1 MQPLRASTPITSSSF
16 NSDYSVIS
24 SLIRPDISLLSQS
37 VSDEIC
43 IVGGGIALI
52 DVHSGTVGVFSD
64 AVGVS
69 SGAVGVSSDAVDVSS
84 GTVGV
89 SSGAVDV
96 PSGAVGVSN
105 GAVGVSSDPV
115 GVSSGAVDVSSGAV
129 GVSNGAV
136 GVSSDP
142 VGVSSG
148 AVGVSSDAVGVSS
161 GAVGVSS
168 DAVGVSSSAVGVFS
182 DAVDVSS
189 GAVGVSSGTVGVSGG
204 AVDVSSGVG
213 GDNALVDVSSDATRV
228 EESGI
233 TKWSGFKLVGDNIDK
248 TIKPR
253 DMRLNKQA
261 TSLHYFNVY
270 AVKDR
275 IDFSHL
281 SSNATIIFPD
291 DITYDPFYPSSE
303 DDNGLIH
310 NFETLVTRILV
321 QYVPGLQL
329 ISSKVNCHIE
339 HKYSKQMSQKS
350 KVVRLNFD
358 VITLFK
364 K

>member
-1 MQPLRASTPITSSSF
+1 MQLVC
-16 NSDYSVIS
+16 SVMQ
-24 SLIRPDISLLSQS
+24 LGCR
-37 VSDEIC
+37 V
-43 IVGGGIALI
+43 
-52 DVHSGTVGVFSD
+52 
-64 AVGVS
+64 
-69 SGAVGVSSDAVDVSS
+69 
-84 GTVGV
+84 
-89 SSGAVDV
+89 GAVD
-96 PSGAVGVSN
+96 
-105 GAVGVSSDPV
+105 
-115 GVSSGAVDVSSGAV
+115 
-129 GVSNGAV
+129 
-136 GVSSDP
+136 
-142 VGVSSG
+142 VSSG
-148 AVGVSSDAVGVSS
+148 AVGVSSDAVGVFSDAVGVSSDAVGVFS

-168 DAVGVSSSAVGVFS
+168 DAVGVFSDAVGVF
-182 DAVDVSS
+182 S
-189 GAVGVSSGTVGVSGG
+189 GAVGVSSDAVGVFSGAVGVSGGAVDVLSG

-213 GDNALVDVSSDATRV
+213 GDNALVDVSSDATKV

-281 SSNATIIFPD
+281 SSNATIIFPE

-358 VITLFK
+358 VITLFLK
-364 K
+364 ITLLYDTDTIRSAAEKRECH

>member
-1 MQPLRASTPITSSSF
+1 M
-16 NSDYSVIS
+16 
-24 SLIRPDISLLSQS
+24 
-37 VSDEIC
+37 
-43 IVGGGIALI
+43 
-52 DVHSGTVGVFSD
+52 
-64 AVGVS
+64 
-69 SGAVGVSSDAVDVSS
+69 SSDAVDVLS
-84 GTVGV
+84 
-89 SSGAVDV
+89 
-96 PSGAVGVSN
+96 
-105 GAVGVSSDPV
+105 
-115 GVSSGAVDVSSGAV
+115 
-129 GVSNGAV
+129 
-136 GVSSDP
+136 
-142 VGVSSG
+142 
-148 AVGVSSDAVGVSS
+148 
-161 GAVGVSS
+161 
-168 DAVGVSSSAVGVFS
+168 
-182 DAVDVSS
+182 
-189 GAVGVSSGTVGVSGG
+189 G

-228 EESGI
+228 EESDI

-270 AVKDR
+270 AVKVR

-281 SSNATIIFPD
+281 SSNATIIFPE
-291 DITYDPFYPSSE
+291 DITYDPLSE

-350 KVVRLNFD
+350 KVVHLNFD
-358 VITLFK
+358 VITLF
-364 K
+364 